1 MDHTVLGCS
10 PSPAPS
16 SEDLRQVIGPL
27 EPHFL
32 ICRMGI
38 ISGSCIGMKC
48 TEVEGAESGPVP

>member
-1 MDHTVLGCS
+1 MDHMVLGFS
-10 PSPAPS
+10 PIPAPS
-16 SEDLRQVIGPL
+16 SEDLRQVIGPS

-38 ISGSCIGMKC
+38 ISGSCIRMKC